1 MLHMRP
7 RDHIFYNTKDLSM
20 EEKTSMFRDCKEIS
34 YDWWADTLDCSVS
47 WSRQRFD
54 CTFEEILGYL
64 KEDTYVVVI
73 DRGTWGGPLGE
84 NREHFEIGFRTMD
97 SAIDYFL
104 FIQMD
109 SEKMLPILDMYQL
122 MPID

>member
-1 MLHMRP
+1 MRFGEF
-7 RDHIFYNTKDLSM
+7 IFYNTDNLSLD
-20 EEKTSMFRDCKEIS
+20 EKASMFRDCMEIS
-34 YDWWADTLDCSVS
+34 YGWWADTLDCSVS

-64 KEDTYVVVI
+64 KDDTYVVVI

-97 SAIDYFL
+97 SSIDYFL
-104 FIQMD
+104 FIQVD

-122 MPID
+122 VPID

>member
-1 MLHMRP
+1 MRFGEFA
-7 RDHIFYNTKDLSM
+7 FYDTDNLSM
-20 EEKTSMFRDCKEIS
+20 DKKASMFRDCMEIS
-34 YDWWADTLDCSVS
+34 YDWWADALDCSVS

-54 CTFEEILGYL
+54 CTFEEILSYL

-97 SAIDYFL
+97 SPVDYFL
-104 FIQMD
+104 FIQVD
-109 SEKMLPILDMYQL
+109 SERMLPILEKYELIPFDN
-122 MPID
+122 